1 MLGFSEGLKH
11 ASSSSATALD
21 RGLWM
26 RMRGT
31 AAGREV
37 GMATAKDGA
46 GGKVGMARTARMKD
60 GMATAVGIQVGTTK
74 IGATVP
80 N

>member
-1 MLGFSEGLKH
+1 
-11 ASSSSATALD
+11 
-21 RGLWM
+21 M
-26 RMRGT
+26 RLHGT

-74 IGATVP
+74 IGAAVP